1 MLREEIQ
8 IFDLFDEFYFI
19 QDEVKIEPVKG
30 NEIKNITK
38 NEFTF
43 TGTNKRKTV
52 FVYNDKNQLSDNDL
66 LMLENLVKKGIGW
79 PLEEIVL
86 LNIEQNTFATIQ
98 KIKEFFTPSQIV
110 FWGCDEF
117 LTQNKIPSKLYE
129 VLKGKELNVLTVHSF
144 SFYQTNEQKKVLW
157 NSIKNLFN
165 LK

>member
-8 IFDLFDEFYFI
+8 IFNLFDEFYFI
-19 QDEVKIEPVKG
+19 QDEVKIETTKG
-30 NEIKNITK
+30 NDTKNITQ

-52 FVYNDKNQLSDNDL
+52 FVYNDINQLSDNDL
-66 LMLENLVKKGIGW
+66 LMLENLVNNGIGW
-79 PLEEIVL
+79 PLQEIVL
-86 LNIEQNTFATIQ
+86 LNLEQNTFATIQ
-98 KIKEFFTPSQIV
+98 KIKEFFTPTQII

-117 LTQNKIPSKLYE
+117 LVQNKIPLKLHE
-129 VLKGKELNVLTVHSF
+129 ILRGKEINVLTVRNF
-144 SFYQTNEQKKVLW
+144 SFYQSKEEKILLW